1 MYWETPSHDT
11 DLRHVLRVKQN
22 KKEREKLL
30 STGLF
35 KFSNLKV
42 KIICTVPKYSDKM
55 GKVQEHS
62 TKYTSFLRM
71 INRRNYG
78 AN

>member
-1 MYWETPSHDT
+1 MTQTSGMFWGW
-11 DLRHVLRVKQN
+11 N
-22 KKEREKLL
+22 KTRKKGKKLL
-30 STGLF
+30 SNSLF

-42 KIICTVPKYSDKM
+42 KIICTAPKCSDKM